1 MMEVVGVV
9 EDGKYLT
16 LGEDPTS
23 FFFYPLKQ
31 RQSVAMT
38 LVVRT
43 QGEPGALLERI
54 REEVRAMDAG
64 LPVYDVKPMD
74 EHLRIALVPARVGAS
89 LLGSFAFL
97 SLGLAAVG
105 LYGML
110 AFAVAQQRFEI
121 GFRRALGAW
130 GRDILVGVL
139 RQGMRLAL
147 LGVGIGLVLSVGL
160 GRLTAS
166 LLYGIE
172 PVDPTVFGL
181 AALVLVG
188 TALLASYVP
197 ARRATQVDPIVAL
210 RTE

>member
-16 LGEDPTS
+16 LGEDPKS

-31 RQSVAMT
+31 RQSLEMT
-38 LVVRT
+38 LVVRA

-64 LPVYDVKPMD
+64 LPVYDSKPME

-89 LLGSFAFL
+89 LLGSFAIL
-97 SLGLAAVG
+97 ALGLAAVG

-121 GFRRALGAW
+121 GLRRALGAR
-130 GRDILVGVL
+130 GRDILAGVL

-147 LGVGIGLVLSVGL
+147 FGVGIGLVLSVGL

-172 PVDPTVFGL
+172 PVDPLVFGL

-210 RTE
+210 RSE